1 MNVFPPMENER
12 LFVPFLDEVDGTLCL
27 PASATAADIHS
38 QVRAHRLRFP
48 LLLDEAKPLRE
59 QISATTHA
67 PASCR
72 FGPYC
77 DNILGMNWRLP
88 GGRIARIGERVVKT
102 TTGYDWLRFLLHSGS
117 RFGGPVDYVLRLRPD
132 CGFTAIAVFD
142 GSPKALQACVSK
154 LLHSGWMHWWDAVDF
169 ITEGGISSV
178 RVTIHCVPEEAPI
191 FAQQLDHV
199 GTTTGTQLTLQ
210 NHAPTPPDGLPDLVL
225 KTTPDRVIGLAA
237 ELAHD
242 ARRCVALCYSGVVH
256 IYMNESDDL
265 TERTQALVQPYTA
278 ELHTLGGD
286 WHSRWLPATPPMI
299 TESAWLNTL
308 EEAIHAAE
316 GSDGVAE
323 HAQRVAGAKRRQ

>member
-1 MNVFPPMENER
+1 MNIFPPMLNER
-12 LFVPFLDEVDGTLCL
+12 LFVPFLDEVDGTLCM
-27 PASATAADIHS
+27 PANATAADIHS
-38 QVRAHRLRFP
+38 QARVHRLRFP

-59 QISATTHA
+59 QIAATTHA

-88 GGRIARIGERVVKT
+88 SGRIVRIGERVVKT

-117 RFGGPVDYVLRLRPD
+117 RYGEPVDYVLRLRPD
-132 CGFTAIAVFD
+132 CGFTAIARFD
-142 GSPKALQACVSK
+142 GGTKALRCCVSK

-169 ITEGGISSV
+169 VTEGGASFV

-191 FAQQLDHV
+191 FAQQLEHIAAS
-199 GTTTGTQLTLQ
+199 TSTRLTLR
-210 NHAPTPPDGLPDLVL
+210 NNTSPPLDGLPDLVI
-225 KTTPDRVIGLAA
+225 KTTPDRAIGLAA
-237 ELAHD
+237 ELAH
-242 ARRCVALCYSGVVH
+242 AALRCVALCYSGVVH
-256 IYMNESDDL
+256 IYMNDSDDL

-286 WHSRWLPATPPMI
+286 WHSLWLPATPPTI

-308 EEAIHAAE
+308 EKAIH
-316 GSDGVAE
+316 E
-323 HAQRVAGAKRRQ
+323 H